1 VACPGT
7 LWHAGRLC
15 DQLTAADGQTVP
27 IQRTL
32 ACSCYQLRVFWHGRC
47 CVLTAVIFTCQVAYH
62 SGDIP
67 GVDGN
72 FANPPVKVKENLG
85 SVIDAIR
92 DRFHLEV

>member
-1 VACPGT
+1 M
-7 LWHAGRLC
+7 
-15 DQLTAADGQTVP
+15 
-27 IQRTL
+27 
-32 ACSCYQLRVFWHGRC
+32 F
-47 CVLTAVIFTCQVAYH
+47 QVAYH